1 MSRVTELAFAILF
14 ASAGV
19 LMLAGAYKLTTHGSV
34 DTQCWTNTFPNKT
47 HTWHPIRCPEGVG
60 K

>member
-1 MSRVTELAFAILF
+1 MDALDRVFIIIALLSLLLLSVIHDHKPQTE
-14 ASAGV
+14 
-19 LMLAGAYKLTTHGSV
+19 
-34 DTQCWTNTFPNKT
+34 CWTNTFPNKT